1 MAKKD
6 MNRRLTSLIIT
17 EIQIK
22 TTMRYCLTPAIVKN
36 LQTIHAGECV
46 KKMKPSYT
54 VGGKV
59 NWYSHCGKQYGVSLK
74 KKKKIAIK
82 PPYDPAI
89 PLLGIY
95 PEETK
100 IEKYTCIPLFIAT
113 LFTIAW
119 HFLVA
124 QMVKRVPAMWETWVG
139 FLGREDPLEKEMA
152 THSSILA

>member
-6 MNRRLTSLIIT
+6 MNRCLTSLIIT

-59 NWYSHCGKQYGVSLK
+59 N
-74 KKKKIAIK
+74 
-82 PPYDPAI
+82 
-89 PLLGIY
+89 
-95 PEETK
+95 
-100 IEKYTCIPLFIAT
+100 
-113 LFTIAW
+113 
-119 HFLVA
+119 
-124 QMVKRVPAMWETWVG
+124 
-139 FLGREDPLEKEMA
+139 
-152 THSSILA
+152 